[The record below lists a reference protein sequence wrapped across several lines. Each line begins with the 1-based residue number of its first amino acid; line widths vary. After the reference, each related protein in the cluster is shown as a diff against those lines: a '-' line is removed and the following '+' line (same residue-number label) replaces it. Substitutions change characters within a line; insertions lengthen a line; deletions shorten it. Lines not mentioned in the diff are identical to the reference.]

1 MASKMRSLLTGKAA
15 HTEDPEVG
23 KQPSTEHSPS
33 PANMDPAMDGLTLYE
48 KKALLVNRELASQ
61 GMGKYQ
67 WMIFFLCGFGYF
79 LDLLWAQA
87 FGLILASIQQEFG
100 FSDIDSG
107 NLSTSFS
114 AGLTAGAA
122 FWGILVDIIGR
133 YWAFNFTV
141 LLSSVFGICLGAPDN
156 YNGVLVLTALVG
168 LGIGGNIPIDTTI
181 CLELLPQNKR
191 WLLPTLSI
199 FQPLGVVICSAIAY
213 GFIPN
218 YSCASDL
225 KACNQVAAGEA
236 CCRKADNWGWR
247 YMMFTLGA
255 ITIGV
260 FVARFVLFKFK
271 ESPKFLLYRGNDE
284 KAVEVL
290 QYIANYNKV
299 QCNVTLETF
308 SALTEDDS
316 SINSRDGNQKGRIV
330 LGSGDKMQ
338 DLSLMEK
345 FKLELIRLRV
355 LFSSPVMAWM
365 TVCVWIV
372 YMWDYW
378 GFTIAGSY
386 LPYILRM
393 KGTDIG
399 LSLLQTY
406 RSYVYIYIFGI
417 PGVLAGTSIYKWRR
431 ASMIIS
437 SALFGAMLFTF
448 TAVDSQASYIGING
462 LVYFFQSMFN
472 AILYGMTP
480 EFFPAP
486 VRGMLTIISIEATH
500 ILTKVQVQHVVSR
513 RSGVVSSALLHL
525 WLPRACSLSVS
536 MACCIWPAVVC
547 SSAPYSSASY
557 PAGTLV
563 DRAIRRS
570 SHEYHEV

>member
-1 MASKMRSLLTGKAA
+1 LSCLSYVYNHLKLAITLEILVCSTLQFLESLMLRADRVGETESLLPSKAG
-15 HTEDPEVG
+15 HVEDPEDSE
-23 KQPSTEHSPS
+23 QSSNQSSTSPVYVDQE
-33 PANMDPAMDGLTLYE
+33 MQGLSLYE
-48 KKALLVNRELASQ
+48 KKALIVNRELASQ
-61 GMGKYQ
+61 GMGRYQ

-79 LDLLWAQA
+79 LDLLWSQA

-100 FSDIDSG
+100 FSNIDSG
-107 NLSTSFS
+107 NLSASFS

-141 LLSSVFGICLGAPDN
+141 LLSSIFGICLAAPDN
-156 YNGVLVLTALVG
+156 YNGILVLTALVG

-199 FQPLGVVICSAIAY
+199 FQPLGVVFCSVIAY

-218 YSCASDL
+218 FSCAPDL
-225 KACNQVAAGEA
+225 SPCNQVVAGKA

-260 FVARFVLFKFK
+260 FVARFVLFEFQ
-271 ESPKFLLYRGNDE
+271 ESPKFLLYRGKDT

-290 QYIANYNKV
+290 QYIANYNNV
-299 QCNVTLETF
+299 HCNITLETF

-316 SINSRDGNQKGRIV
+316 FTNNGNSNRKGKIV
-330 LGSGDKMQ
+330 LGSGDKLA
-338 DLSLMEK
+338 DLSLKEQ
-345 FKLELIRLRV
+345 FKLELVRLRV

-365 TVCVWIV
+365 TVCVWTV

-386 LPYILRM
+386 LPYILRE
-393 KGTDIG
+393 KGTDLG

-406 RSYVYIYIFGI
+406 RSYIYIYIFGI
-417 PGVLAGTSIYKWRR
+417 PGVLAGTSIYRWRR
-431 ASMIIS
+431 PSMIFS

-448 TAVDSQASYIGING
+448 TAVNSQASYIGING

-472 AILYGMTP
+472 ALLYGMTP

-486 VRGMLTIISIEATH
+486 VRGMF
-500 ILTKVQVQHVVSR
+500 
-513 RSGVVSSALLHL
+513 
-525 WLPRACSLSVS
+525 
-536 MACCIWPAVVC
+536 
-547 SSAPYSSASY
+547 
-557 PAGTLV
+557 
-563 DRAIRRS
+563 D
-570 SHEYHEV
+570 